1 MLFLYKYIVKQKKN
15 NHVTSNICNNNSVTS
30 LCRLKYTVP
39 LWWESWVCSFHHRYP
54 AAEFHVTTPL
64 VVVACRYV
72 DSSSVPQ
79 NERLGAEQCWQH
91 NPCLHPEAYKIT
103 SMFMLCLKNSGS
115 LSLKTA
121 YSAAAASPLSNHF
134 LELWSSDHNQ
144 IAWMQIEER
153 FDPLK
158 PKHAHYYDAFF
169 SRPPSLLLNSHEKM
183 CSLSCTI
190 SRLLRFQCHGTEG
203 IKIPSSKEP
212 AVH

>member
-1 MLFLYKYIVKQKKN
+1 MNIHSKEKN
-15 NHVTSNICNNNSVTS
+15 NHITSVIIILSPLS
-30 LCRLKYTVP
+30 WLKCTIP
-39 LWWESWVCSFHHRYP
+39 LWWESWVCSFHHHCP

-64 VVVACRYV
+64 VAGACRYV

-91 NPCLHPEAYKIT
+91 NPYLHPEAYKIT

-121 YSAAAASPLSNHF
+121 YSAAAASSLSNRF

-144 IAWMQIEER
+144 IAWMQTEER

-158 PKHAHYYDAFF
+158 QKHTQYYDAFL
-169 SRPPSLLLNSHEKM
+169 SLPPSLLLNSHEKM
-183 CSLSCTI
+183 HSLSCTI
-190 SRLLRFQCHGTEG
+190 IRLLRLQFHGTES